1 MTKLILAAVAAS
13 MAVSAC
19 STGSTGVSASYV
31 PTSKYNGWSCESLN
45 LELSRVQNRAS
56 AITGKL
62 EQDKSTDQAV
72 AAAGILLFWPAL
84 FFLDG
89 DDPVKQAELSRMLGE
104 AEAIDAARSTACS
117 R

>member
-1 MTKLILAAVAAS
+1 MKTIIMASTGAALALAG
-13 MAVSAC
+13 C
-19 STGSTGVSASYV
+19 STGSSGVSATYV
-31 PTSKYNGWSCESLN
+31 PTSKYSGWTCESLN
-45 LELSRVQNRAS
+45 VELSRVQNRAA
-56 AITGKL
+56 AISGKL
-62 EQDKSTDQAV
+62 DKDKSTDQAV

-89 DDPVKQAELSRMLGE
+89 NDPVKQNQLSKMLGE